1 LKLVGTQVD
10 KVHNEM
16 LKLLEDKS
24 AYDKMANAKN
34 PYGDG
39 HASDRIMDDIYY
51 YFHKDEVAK
60 PKDFE

>member
-1 LKLVGTQVD
+1 MVGTQVD
-10 KVHNEM
+10 KVHDEM

-39 HASDRIMDDIYY
+39 HASDRIMDDVYY